1 MSDIDREAIV
11 RTIEEAREAILE
23 LTGSL
28 TPAQLGRETPCEGW
42 SVKDLLAHMVASEAS
57 LVASSRRALAGD
69 PARPAG
75 HNVDRSNA
83 DQVESR
89 RTTPLAE
96 LEREM
101 RRNRHATL
109 ALLAGLTDAQLEMPL
124 EGPGGVMRNV
134 AWRLQRIGEHER
146 EHLGH
151 LRAALK

>member
-1 MSDIDREAIV
+1 MPDIDREAIV
-11 RTIEEAREAILE
+11 RTIEEARADL
-23 LTGSL
+23 LQAVGSL

-42 SVKDLLAHMVASEAS
+42 IVKDLLAHLVASEAS
-57 LVASSRRALAGD
+57 LVASSRRALAGE

-75 HNVDRSNA
+75 YNVDRNNA
-83 DQVESR
+83 EQVEAR
-89 RTTPLAE
+89 RNTPLAD

-109 ALLAGLTDAQLEMPL
+109 ALLAGLTDAQLDMPV

-146 EHLGH
+146 EHLEH
-151 LRAALK
+151 LRAALR

>member
-1 MSDIDREAIV
+1 MSDIDREVIV
-11 RTIEEAREAILE
+11 RTIEEARAAILE

-28 TPAQLGRETPCEGW
+28 TPAQLGRLTPCEGW
-42 SVKDLLAHMVASEAS
+42 SVKDLLAHLVAGEAS

-75 HNVDRSNA
+75 YNVDRNNA
-83 DQVESR
+83 EQVEAR
-89 RTTPLAE
+89 RSTPLAD

-109 ALLAGLTDAQLEMPL
+109 VLLAGLTDAQLATPL
-124 EGPGGVMRNV
+124 EGPGGAMRNV

-146 EHLGH
+146 EHLEH